1 LDLLSKGAPV
11 LGAFL
16 VVAAL
21 EVVRPWRPASVF
33 SASRWL
39 SNLALL
45 IFTTWLDYLVAP
57 IMAVFSSIGLES
69 WLPLWLQLMV
79 GVPAL
84 DALSYALHRAFH
96 ASPILWR
103 LHALHHADPELDATT
118 NLRHHPGEAL
128 LMAFAIG
135 GLGGGIG
142 LSPLVVGFYGSL
154 YLSVQFFSHS
164 NIELLRGLAIALGW
178 LVVTPVQHRVHHSR
192 HPADVAANFG
202 PVFSIWDRLFA
213 TYRSE
218 PELGEKGI
226 EFGIDQFREPY
237 YQRLDRMLW
246 PPIFVHAGA

>member
-1 LDLLSKGAPV
+1 LDLLSKGAPL

-21 EVVRPWRPASVF
+21 EVVRPWRPASLFV
-33 SASRWL
+33 ANRWL
-39 SNLALL
+39 SNLGLL
-45 IFTTWLDYLVAP
+45 IVTTCLDYLAAP
-57 IMAVFSSIGLES
+57 IMAVCSSIGLES
-69 WLPLWLQLMV
+69 RLPLWLQLVV

-96 ASPILWR
+96 VSPVLWR
-103 LHALHHADPELDATT
+103 LHALHHADPEVDVTT
-118 NLRHHPGEAL
+118 TLRHHPGEAF

-135 GLGGGIG
+135 GVGGAVG

-164 NIELLRGLAIALGW
+164 NIELPTGLGIALGW

-202 PVFSIWDRLFA
+202 PVFSVWDRLFA

-218 PELGEKGI
+218 PELGEEGI

-237 YQRLDRMLW
+237 YQRFDRMLW
-246 PPIFVHAGA
+246 LPVFVRAGT